1 MLRAALVGLTLVS
14 LTACTASGPR
24 TPYGRFME
32 ARANP
37 GKVVATELAFAR
49 AAQENG
55 QWTAFAEFAA
65 DDAILFSASGFTP
78 AREWLSKQRDPESAV
93 TWTPHEVLS
102 SCDGSLAITR
112 GAFAYP
118 AGQSGTYITVWERQR
133 DGDYKWIA
141 DGAYAGQE
149 APGDASSVK
158 ARTAS
163 CDSVPPLLPMPATP
177 IRRGGKSVDGTLAW
191 DAFHKPGKG
200 TSFFAR
206 ILEGGERVVAID
218 AVQEAGDSAE

>member
-55 QWTAFAEFAA
+55 QWTAFAEYAA

-158 ARTAS
+158 ARTAD
-163 CDSVPPLLPMPATP
+163 CDSMPTLVAMPTTTE
-177 IRRGGKSVDGTLAW
+177 RRGGKSADGTLTWSAS
-191 DAFHKPGKG
+191 HTQGTG
-200 TSFFAR
+200 TSFVSR
-206 ILEGGERVVAID
+206 ILEEGESVLAID
-218 AVQEAGDSAE
+218 AMQQAGASSE